1 MGAQM
6 CGCQDDSSLYSQVH
20 HGGTLGS
27 PTQVGQI
34 HVGYQENQEKQY
46 RSFNSDNAQMKF
58 ASPNDRFTTTTDMNR
73 GYSPIPR
80 NSAAGAPSTTSSQKL
95 SLNLL
100 LPESA
105 LTEFAHLPTIG
116 PIIYPSDGSTYKGQV
131 MDSQRHGRGMLVQ
144 PDGSYY
150 DGIWREGLR
159 DGFGRAVDART
170 GCVYEGEFK
179 RDRFH
184 GVGILYN
191 LSSGFNFE
199 GKWVD
204 GKQHGFGVEN
214 WDDGSVFEGDYLNG
228 VKQGKGIFK
237 WSNGCIY
244 QGDFSAD
251 KLDGYGIYSWSDGRK
266 YEGEWKDNQFHGEGR
281 FELPGKL
288 IYQGRYV
295 LDRKHGYG
303 VLHKLQSGEIYKG
316 EWNNGEKHGKG
327 RLEGS
332 KEHSGPIEGIW
343 ERGRLVN
350 FELV

>member
-6 CGCQDDSSLYSQVH
+6 CGCQEDMTIYSQTN
-20 HGGTLGS
+20 HGGNLGGQ
-27 PTQVGQI
+27 TQVGQMHI
-34 HVGYQENQEKQY
+34 GYQPDADNQY

-58 ASPNDRFTTTTDMNR
+58 ASPNDRYTSTTDMNR
-73 GYSPIPR
+73 GFAPIPR
-80 NSAAGAPSTTSSQKL
+80 NSQVGGSASSSQKL
-95 SLNLL
+95 SSTLI

-105 LTEFAHLPTIG
+105 LAEFASLPTIG
-116 PIIYPSDGSTYKGQV
+116 PIMYPSDSSTYKGQV
-131 MDSQRHGRGMLVQ
+131 LDSQRHGRGMLVQ
-144 PDGSYY
+144 ADGSYY
-150 DGIWREGLR
+150 DGLWRKGLR
-159 DGFGRAVDART
+159 DGFGRAVDAKT

-184 GVGILYN
+184 GFGVLYN
-191 LSSGFNFE
+191 LTTGFSFE

-204 GKQHGFGVEN
+204 GKQHGFGVEH
-214 WDDGSVFEGDYLNG
+214 WDDGSLFEGDYVQG
-228 VKQGKGIFK
+228 VKQGKGIFR
-237 WSNGCIY
+237 WGNGCAY
-244 QGDFSAD
+244 QGDFAGD
-251 KLDGYGIYSWSDGRK
+251 KLEGYGIYTWQDGRK
-266 YEGEWKDNQFHGEGR
+266 YEGEWKANQFHGEGR
-281 FELPGKL
+281 YELPGKL

-303 VLHKLQSGEIYKG
+303 TLHKLNTGEIYKG